1 MSDNNFQGYIKIRQL
16 SNQRMYTLRA
26 SLNSTK
32 IKSVIKSVLGV
43 PVPKIRTCSVYG
55 RISLAWM
62 AHDEL
67 LIMVNEPQSQV
78 YNDLQKNLVNHHA
91 LLSDVSDARVAFEL
105 SGPAVCEVLAKLTP
119 MDTHST
125 KFQVGSFR
133 RTRIAQVAGAV
144 YRRDEQ
150 AIVLICFRSVEQYI
164 SSLLHAAAQQGSQVF

>member
-67 LIMVNEPQSQV
+67 LIM
-78 YNDLQKNLVNHHA
+78 A
-91 LLSDVSDARVAFEL
+91 VSY
-105 SGPAVCEVLAKLTP
+105 
-119 MDTHST
+119 THLRAHET
-125 KFQVGSFR
+125 
-133 RTRIAQVAGAV
+133 
-144 YRRDEQ
+144 
-150 AIVLICFRSVEQYI
+150 
-164 SSLLHAAAQQGSQVF
+164 